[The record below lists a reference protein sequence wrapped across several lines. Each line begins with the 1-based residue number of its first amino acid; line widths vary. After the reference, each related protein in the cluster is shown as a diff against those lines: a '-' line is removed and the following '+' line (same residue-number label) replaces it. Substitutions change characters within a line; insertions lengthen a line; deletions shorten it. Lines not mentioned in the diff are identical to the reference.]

1 MVQGEGEERC
11 GNRSGVTRMRAR
23 PFHFFSLCFH
33 VYGRNS
39 EGVKG
44 GRFIMAPFVC
54 YYCSTWA
61 TRLGERGGKGGEG
74 VSMHTEMQSSLVSP
88 IPITVDVFLRYLFDP
103 DIQRF
108 AHSHQESINGTCKKS
123 FCFYTIFF
131 LLYHSVDVHRSSFV
145 HVPFPMGTRYNPPI
159 HKSYFPLSYSS

>member
-1 MVQGEGEERC
+1 MIQGEGEERC

-23 PFHFFSLCFH
+23 PFNFFYFASMFMVEIAWVLR
-33 VYGRNS
+33 VVDLSWRLLYVITAPPGQLDLVN
-39 EGVKG
+39 GVKG
-44 GRFIMAPFVC
+44 G
-54 YYCSTWA
+54 
-61 TRLGERGGKGGEG
+61 KG
-74 VSMHTEMQSSLVSP
+74 VSMHTKMQSSLVSP

-103 DIQRF
+103 DVQRF
-108 AHSHQESINGTCKKS
+108 VHSHQESINGTCKKS